1 MATTATPPDVKR
13 GLAGVIADTTAISNV
28 VPETNSLTYRGYA
41 VQDLAAHC
49 SFEEVAYLI
58 WNGDLAG
65 ASQLAAFTARER
77 ALREVTRSTIAII
90 DRLPDTCHPMDMLRT
105 AVSCLGAEDPAEDD
119 NTQAA
124 NQAKAEAMMARLPTI
139 VAHDFRRRRGLDRIP
154 PDPELG
160 FSANFFRMCF
170 GELPAPEVIG
180 CFETSM
186 ILYAE
191 HSFNASTFTARTV
204 ASTLSDIYSA
214 VTAAIGALKGPLH
227 GGANEAVMRMML
239 QIGDPAVAAAWLHDQ
254 LARKQKIMGFGHRVY
269 RDDDSRVPTMKA
281 AFLKMAALAD
291 GQQWADMYTALEQA
305 MLAEKGIH
313 PNLDFPSGPAYYLMG
328 FDIPMF
334 TPLFVMSRITGWTA
348 HIIEQLAHNTLIRPL
363 SAYTGPAQRP
373 VPPGRVSA
381 ESRGVTRKLQRLC
394 RTDSVVQK
402 SSSKATAPVT
412 PTW

>member
-1 MATTATPPDVKR
+1 MTAANVAPEIRR
-13 GLAGVIADTTAISNV
+13 GLAGVVADTTAISNV
-28 VPETNSLTYRGYA
+28 VAETNSLTYRGYA
-41 VQDLAAHC
+41 VQDLAAQC
-49 SFEEVAYLI
+49 SFEQVAYLI
-58 WNGDLAG
+58 WNGELPDAG
-65 ASQLAAFTARER
+65 QLRAFTARER
-77 ALREVTRSTIAII
+77 AQREVTRSTIGII

-119 NTQAA
+119 NTPVS
-124 NQAKAEAMMARLPTI
+124 NQAKAEAMLARLPTI
-139 VAHDFRRRRGLDRIP
+139 VAHDFRRRRGLERIA
-154 PDPELG
+154 PDPALG
-160 FSANFFRMCF
+160 FCANFFWMCF
-170 GELPAPEVIG
+170 GELPAAEVIG

-191 HSFNASTFTARTV
+191 HSFNASTFTARAV

-239 QIGDPAVAAAWLHDQ
+239 EIGDPAAAADWLHDQ

-269 RDDDSRVPTMKA
+269 KDDDSRVPTMRA
-281 AFLKMAALAD
+281 AFVRMAELSD
-291 GQQWADMYTALEQA
+291 GQRWVEMYTALEQA

-334 TPLFVMSRITGWTA
+334 TPLFVISRITGWTA
-348 HIIEQLAHNTLIRPL
+348 HVIEQLAANTLIRPL

-373 VPPGRVSA
+373 VPPAAVPPAAGLDAARIS
-381 ESRGVTRKLQRLC
+381 L
-394 RTDSVVQK
+394 
-402 SSSKATAPVT
+402 
-412 PTW
+412 